1 MSRVKDIENNKWR
14 VIHSTRGR
22 KNRQPRKESSVKRII
37 KKIIKLRVIGY
48 IVIGI
53 SLWKLNE
60 DINQL
65 SLQMFLLILFTELQ
79 SRGVSKQ
86 EIDSLKEELNLS
98 HIDTPQ
104 YSQREEL
111 RRNAL
116 HIQEEKDA
124 RKSKQDIEENYNLDY
139 RIKDSQSHSNELD

>member
-22 KNRQPRKESSVKRII
+22 KNRVPKESSVKRII
-37 KKIIKLRVIGY
+37 KKIIQWRVIGY

-86 EIDSLKEELNLS
+86 EIDSLKEELALDN
-98 HIDTPQ
+98 IDTPQ
-104 YSQREEL
+104 YAQREEL
-111 RRNAL
+111 RRDAL
-116 HIQEEKDA
+116 HRQEERDA
-124 RKSKQDIEENYNLDY
+124 KKVKEDIEKNYNL
-139 RIKDSQSHSNELD
+139 

>member
-22 KNRQPRKESSVKRII
+22 KNRVPKESSVKRVI
-37 KKIIKLRVIGY
+37 KKIIQWRLIGY

-86 EIDSLKEELNLS
+86 EIDSLKEELNLT
-98 HIDTPQ
+98 HIEEPQ
-104 YSQREEL
+104 YEDRKEL

-116 HIQEEKDA
+116 HRQEEKDSLKA
-124 RKSKQDIEENYNLDY
+124 KESIEKNYP
-139 RIKDSQSHSNELD
+139 R